1 VLCGRSL
8 PLFPGPENLL
18 MILKQLYI
26 ESVQRL
32 ADADV
37 AEPEVEAAL
46 LLGHVLSYSRT
57 QFFLALEQEI
67 SPQYLTLF
75 HTLLSRR
82 LLREPLAYITGEQEF
97 WSLPFSV
104 SPKVLIPRPETEELL
119 EKIFA
124 TVRQNG
130 LPPGPVLDLGVGSGA
145 ITVVLARELPER
157 RVFGVDLSLSALWVA
172 RGNVVRHQVQARVL
186 LVNGDWLTAIK
197 QKRRFALVV
206 SNPPYIAAATLDTL
220 QPEVREFEPYRALSG
235 GADGLSEIRALA
247 AQVHPVMLAGG
258 LFFMEIGADQQE
270 AVLKIFSSFPE
281 YDRLQVHSD
290 LAGLPRIFQARR
302 C

>member
-1 VLCGRSL
+1 
-8 PLFPGPENLL
+8 
-18 MILKQLYI
+18 MILKQLYL

-32 ADADV
+32 ADAGV
-37 AEPEVEAAL
+37 AEAQIEAAL

-67 SPQYLTLF
+67 SPQHISLF
-75 HTLLSRR
+75 NTLLSRR

-97 WSLPFSV
+97 WSLPFAV
-104 SPKVLIPRPETEELL
+104 SRKVLIPRPETEELL
-119 EKIFA
+119 EKIFT
-124 TVRQNG
+124 TVRQVG

-157 RVFGVDLSLSALWVA
+157 LVFGVDLSLEALGVA
-172 RGNVVRHQVQARVL
+172 KGNIIRHQVQPRIL
-186 LVNGDWLTAIK
+186 LLNADWLTAIK
-197 QKRRFALVV
+197 QEKRFALVV
-206 SNPPYIAAATLDTL
+206 SNPPYIATTAMGTL
-220 QPEVREFEPYRALSG
+220 QPEVRDFEPHRALSA
-235 GADGLSEIRALA
+235 GADGLSDIRALA
-247 AQVHPVMLAGG
+247 AQVHPVMLVGG
-258 LFFMEIGADQQE
+258 FFFMEIGADQEE

-281 YDRLQVHSD
+281 YDRLQVHPD

>member
-1 VLCGRSL
+1 
-8 PLFPGPENLL
+8 
-18 MILKQLYI
+18 MILKQLYL

-32 ADADV
+32 ADAGV

-67 SPQYLTLF
+67 SLQYISLF
-75 HTLLSRR
+75 NKLLSRR
-82 LLREPLAYITGEQEF
+82 LTREPLAYITGEQEF
-97 WSLPFSV
+97 WSLPFAV
-104 SPKVLIPRPETEELL
+104 SRKVLIPRPETEELL

-124 TVRQNG
+124 TVRQVV

-145 ITVVLARELPER
+145 ITVILAREFPER
-157 RVFGVDLSLSALWVA
+157 LVFGVDLSLAALGVA
-172 RGNVVRHQVQARVL
+172 RVNIIRHQVQPRIL
-186 LVNGDWLTAIK
+186 LLNADWLTAIK
-197 QKRRFALVV
+197 QEKRFALVV
-206 SNPPYIAAATLDTL
+206 SNPPYIATTAMDTL
-220 QPEVREFEPYRALSG
+220 QPEVRDFEPHRALVG
-235 GADGLSEIRALA
+235 GVDGLSDIRALA

-281 YDRLQVHSD
+281 YDRLQVHPD

>member
-1 VLCGRSL
+1 
-8 PLFPGPENLL
+8 

-32 ADADV
+32 TDAGV
-37 AEPEVEAAL
+37 TEPEVEAAL
-46 LLGHVLSYSRT
+46 LLGHVLNYSRT
-57 QFFLALEQEI
+57 QFFLSLEQEI
-67 SPQYLTLF
+67 SPQYLALF
-75 HTLLSRR
+75 KALLSRR

-97 WSLPFSV
+97 WSLPFAV
-104 SPKVLIPRPETEELL
+104 SRQVLIPRPETEELL

-124 TVRQNG
+124 IVRRKG

-157 RVFGVDLSLSALWVA
+157 LVFGADLSLAALEVA
-172 RGNVVRHQVQARVL
+172 RENSLRHQVQSRIF
-186 LVNGDWLTAIK
+186 LVNSDWLTAIK
-197 QKRRFALVV
+197 QERRFALIV
-206 SNPPYIAAATLDTL
+206 SNPPYIAAAVLDTL
-220 QPEVREFEPYRALSG
+220 QPEVRDFEPRRALNG
-235 GADGLSEIRALA
+235 GADGLSDIRALA
-247 AQVHPVMLAGG
+247 AQVHRVMLAGG

-281 YDRLQVHSD
+281 YDRLQVHPD

>member
-1 VLCGRSL
+1 
-8 PLFPGPENLL
+8 
-18 MILKQLYI
+18 MILKKLYR

-32 ADADV
+32 VDAGV

-57 QFFLALEQEI
+57 QFFLAMEQEI
-67 SPQYLTLF
+67 SPQHLALF
-75 HTLLSRR
+75 NTLLSRR
-82 LLREPLAYITGEQEF
+82 LFREPLAYITGEQEF

-104 SPKVLIPRPETEELL
+104 SRKVLIPRPETEELL

-124 TVRQNG
+124 TVREVG
-130 LPPGPVLDLGVGSGA
+130 LPFGPVLDLGVGSGA

-157 RVFGVDLSLSALWVA
+157 LVFGVDLSLAALGVA
-172 RGNVVRHQVQARVL
+172 GENIVRHQVRPRTFL
-186 LVNGDWLTAIK
+186 LNGDWLAAIK
-197 QKRRFALVV
+197 QERRFALVV
-206 SNPPYIAAATLDTL
+206 SNPPYIAATTLDTL
-220 QPEVREFEPYRALSG
+220 QPEVRDFEPHRALNG
-235 GADGLSEIRALA
+235 GADGLSGIRALA

>member
-1 VLCGRSL
+1 
-8 PLFPGPENLL
+8 
-18 MILKQLYI
+18 MILKQLYL

-32 ADADV
+32 AEAGV

-57 QFFLALEQEI
+57 QFFLALEQKI
-67 SPQYLTLF
+67 SPQYLALF
-75 HTLLSRR
+75 KTLLSRR

-97 WSLPFSV
+97 WSLPFAV
-104 SPKVLIPRPETEELL
+104 SRQVLIPRPETEELL

-124 TVRQNG
+124 TLGREG

-157 RVFGVDLSLSALWVA
+157 LVFGADLSLAALGVA
-172 RGNVVRHQVQARVL
+172 KKNSLRHQVQSRIFL
-186 LVNGDWLTAIK
+186 LNSDWLTAIK
-197 QKRRFALVV
+197 QERRFALIV
-206 SNPPYIAAATLDTL
+206 SNPPYIAAAVLETL
-220 QPEVREFEPYRALSG
+220 QPEVRDFEPHRALDG
-235 GADGLSEIRALA
+235 GADGLSDIRALA
-247 AQVHPVMLAGG
+247 AQVHRVMLAGG

-281 YDRLQVHSD
+281 YDRLQVHPD